1 MNILNPLLN
10 RVDEILA
17 NPVEELIDLLP
28 QIGNFINK
36 GGVQKF
42 VEELIYPITN
52 LVSPI
57 VKLVTNDSIFD
68 FAFKLLN
75 TLGVLDVNITWSK
88 AQTQLIPVVN
98 SFLTNIKINNKSYSI
113 KIPNIDWS
121 ILAGCG
127 KVSGNSIKANQCDV
141 LMTLLRYIF
150 KVLDANKNLLF
161 DLVGGKNSTIG
172 QIINN
177 VLKQGADGMAKI
189 VVTILL
195 KMETFDNVQ
204 WTFKNIK
211 ELVPEY
217 TKHLGENEYYQAI
230 GMLDDMIAELLGEY
244 LHISLNSVLSDLV
257 YTNSIINTVAKLIY
271 TNIEKVDIG
280 IDLNTILKVVDLDV
294 STRGVSSMLSDFGAA
309 SREIGRHAKWSDV
322 NFNSINWGFTDGNRD
337 GFVKALSAILR
348 PVQPILRVIL
358 SGEDL
363 IVLGSIQIKGGNGYN
378 TAIIPLLEALDINP
392 SKLVSPQ
399 QYAKEASTDKVLT
412 NILNPLLDKVEELTN
427 GPIDTLTKI
436 LPNIAYFVY
445 NGGIQDIAENLIAPV
460 TNILHEIDPIYS
472 LNLDLSML
480 GDVDLDG
487 LINGILE
494 GIKINGTP
502 LGIVLPDINLANLA
516 GCGKLV
522 TYRSARTYY
531 GSQMDAKKINADQA
545 AVFITVLRYIV
556 KTLQQ
561 NLDNIK
567 KLLEGL
573 GLSGDIADMIA
584 NVLEML
590 TSMDVDGV
598 IEALM
603 NLLFGFDISDGD
615 AETENKAGRK
625 LAIGNVDWLI
635 WVYWVIFAVTV
646 LILAYFLI
654 LLFSKKN
661 DDDEN
666 PENPEGPN
674 PPEDPSEE
682 QETDTENNKE
692 GDKI

>member
-1 MNILNPLLN
+1 M
-10 RVDEILA
+10 
-17 NPVEELIDLLP
+17 
-28 QIGNFINK
+28 
-36 GGVQKF
+36 
-42 VEELIYPITN
+42 
-52 LVSPI
+52 
-57 VKLVTNDSIFD
+57 
-68 FAFKLLN
+68 
-75 TLGVLDVNITWSK
+75 
-88 AQTQLIPVVN
+88 
-98 SFLTNIKINNKSYSI
+98 
-113 KIPNIDWS
+113 
-121 ILAGCG
+121 
-127 KVSGNSIKANQCDV
+127 
-141 LMTLLRYIF
+141 
-150 KVLDANKNLLF
+150 
-161 DLVGGKNSTIG
+161 
-172 QIINN
+172 
-177 VLKQGADGMAKI
+177 
-189 VVTILL
+189 
-195 KMETFDNVQ
+195 
-204 WTFKNIK
+204 
-211 ELVPEY
+211 
-217 TKHLGENEYYQAI
+217 
-230 GMLDDMIAELLGEY
+230 
-244 LHISLNSVLSDLV
+244 
-257 YTNSIINTVAKLIY
+257 
-271 TNIEKVDIG
+271 
-280 IDLNTILKVVDLDV
+280 
-294 STRGVSSMLSDFGAA
+294 
-309 SREIGRHAKWSDV
+309 
-322 NFNSINWGFTDGNRD
+322 
-337 GFVKALSAILR
+337 
-348 PVQPILRVIL
+348 
-358 SGEDL
+358 
-363 IVLGSIQIKGGNGYN
+363 
-378 TAIIPLLEALDINP
+378 
-392 SKLVSPQ
+392 VSPQ

-661 DDDEN
+661 DDDDEN

>member
-150 KVLDANKNLLF
+150 KALDANKNLLF

>member
-1 MNILNPLLN
+1 
-10 RVDEILA
+10 
-17 NPVEELIDLLP
+17 
-28 QIGNFINK
+28 
-36 GGVQKF
+36 
-42 VEELIYPITN
+42 
-52 LVSPI
+52 
-57 VKLVTNDSIFD
+57 
-68 FAFKLLN
+68 
-75 TLGVLDVNITWSK
+75 
-88 AQTQLIPVVN
+88 
-98 SFLTNIKINNKSYSI
+98 
-113 KIPNIDWS
+113 
-121 ILAGCG
+121 
-127 KVSGNSIKANQCDV
+127 
-141 LMTLLRYIF
+141 MTLLRYIF
-150 KVLDANKNLLF
+150 KALDANKNLLF

-661 DDDEN
+661 DDDDEN

>member
-1 MNILNPLLN
+1 METSST
-10 RVDEILA
+10 RAV
-17 NPVEELIDLLP
+17 
-28 QIGNFINK
+28 FI
-36 GGVQKF
+36 
-42 VEELIYPITN
+42 EELIYPITN

-150 KVLDANKNLLF
+150 KALDANKNLLF